1 MRGPGQS
8 SITRAAAH
16 DRLVGGNRGFQMD
29 IIDHRN
35 AVVNAYQKIYQ
46 ALRTAFPCSK
56 GGLAL
61 ALLMLGVF
69 ADNHHAA
76 LALDDLALFAD
87 GLHRRTD
94 FHGNTSLG

>member
-1 MRGPGQS
+1 MWKRGFVGL
-8 SITRAAAH
+8 AAAGTPSPAS
-16 DRLVGGNRGFQMD
+16 DGQASGTALPNR
-29 IIDHRN
+29 
-35 AVVNAYQKIYQ
+35 
-46 ALRTAFPCSK
+46 P

-69 ADNHHAA
+69 ADHHHAA

-94 FHGNTSLG
+94 FHG